1 MDRSHYRVRKI
12 MLEDEGSVTDVEHL
26 TPEERV
32 MMVWTLTLQAWMFKE
47 GRVDEP
53 RLRRDVVR
61 TIRNRS

>member
-12 MLEDEGSVTDVEHL
+12 SLEEEGSATDVEDL
-26 TPEERV
+26 TPKERV

-61 TIRNRS
+61 TIRSWS

>member
-1 MDRSHYRVRKI
+1 